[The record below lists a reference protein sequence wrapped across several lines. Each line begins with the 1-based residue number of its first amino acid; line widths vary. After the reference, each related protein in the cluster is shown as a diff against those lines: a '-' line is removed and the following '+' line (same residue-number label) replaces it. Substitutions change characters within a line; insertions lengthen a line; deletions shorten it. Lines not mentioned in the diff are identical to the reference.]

1 MVRVVGTRPGGIPE
15 AWGQAG
21 VNLECCQARDRWGC
35 PWVDREMESGY
46 PGVPQVRCTPALA
59 PSTRKRGI
67 LLGWGMLEESLG
79 GLHGEVVSGSLC
91 RREPA
96 CRGGAGLGLDQL
108 CLMGH

>member
-46 PGVPQVRCTPALA
+46 PGVLQVRCTPALA
-59 PSTRKRGI
+59 PSTRKRGV
-67 LLGWGMLEESLG
+67 LLGSGYVGVEPWRPAWGG
-79 GLHGEVVSGSLC
+79 GEWVPVQARTG
-91 RREPA
+91 
-96 CRGGAGLGLDQL
+96 
-108 CLMGH
+108 M